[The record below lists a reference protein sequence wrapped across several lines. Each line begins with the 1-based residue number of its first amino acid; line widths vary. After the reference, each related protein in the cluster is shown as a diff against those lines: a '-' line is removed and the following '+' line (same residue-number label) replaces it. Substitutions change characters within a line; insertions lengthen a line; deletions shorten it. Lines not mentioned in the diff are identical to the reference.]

1 MKGDIVYTYDT
12 KADNGTFGHVVML
25 TEDVGS
31 SVQMTVCGHTTNQKD
46 QPRDPKDKDAYFH
59 IYDELPIKPTD
70 YFG

>member
-1 MKGDIVYTYDT
+1 MYTYDT